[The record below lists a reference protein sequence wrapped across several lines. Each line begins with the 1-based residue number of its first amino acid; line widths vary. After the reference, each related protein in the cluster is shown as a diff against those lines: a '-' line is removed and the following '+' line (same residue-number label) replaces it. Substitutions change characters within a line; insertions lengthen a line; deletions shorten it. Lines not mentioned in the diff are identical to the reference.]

1 MSQRPYSD
9 IISVVTATV
18 EINMRYLLL
27 LSSLLILSAHAQN
40 KEIYRYTDENGNT
53 VYSDKAPKG
62 SSPITLPELNTTPAV
77 DTSEPKRK
85 YPKAI
90 NLDLNNIQITTP
102 SDGAI
107 IANGLLPT
115 TVTMSTDQALRN
127 DQQIHISLDGR
138 LISKT
143 TSTSASIPA
152 MPRGQHQISAAIV
165 DSKGKKLAESSI
177 SVMVYRPSN

>member
-1 MSQRPYSD
+1 
-9 IISVVTATV
+9 
-18 EINMRYLLL
+18 MRYLLL
-27 LSSLLILSAHAQN
+27 LSCLLVYSAHAQN

-62 SSPITLPELNTTPAV
+62 SSPITLPGLNTTPAV
-77 DTSEPKRK
+77 DIVEPKQKR
-85 YPKAI
+85 PKAI

-115 TVTMSTDQALRN
+115 TVTVSTDQALRKS
-127 DQQIHISLDGR
+127 QQIHISLDGR

-143 TSTSASIPA
+143 TSTSASIPS
-152 MPRGQHQISAAIV
+152 MPRGQRQISATIV
-165 DSKGKKLAESSI
+165 DSKGKTLAESSV
-177 SVMVYRPSN
+177 SVMVYRPGN